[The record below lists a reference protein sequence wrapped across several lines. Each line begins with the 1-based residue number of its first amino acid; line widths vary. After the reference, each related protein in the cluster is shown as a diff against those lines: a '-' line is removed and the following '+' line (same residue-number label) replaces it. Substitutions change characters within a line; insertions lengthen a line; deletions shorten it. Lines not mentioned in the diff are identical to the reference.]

1 MKEREAKESRYTQ
14 VRKKEET
21 RGREM
26 KDWLEMKK
34 TEALLKE
41 KNTWKRSKK
50 GDTERY

>member
-1 MKEREAKESRYTQ
+1 MQRNQGYTQ

-21 RGREM
+21 RGRKM

-41 KNTWKRSKK
+41 KNT
-50 GDTERY
+50 